1 MASDQADRQ
10 LTADGEGTYLSK
22 HAQDA
27 SKPLGQQHQHN
38 DNAIRHAIDLGG
50 ATGLTTLGVR
60 LVRVTQ
66 GHDSTEYHRHL
77 NDEEFVYILSG
88 RGVARVGESQFEIH
102 AGDYLGYR
110 KNGPAHCLSNPYEE
124 DLVYLM
130 AGTRSDVDIC
140 EYPDLQIRQ
149 VRVDGV
155 RYAAKT
161 EDFSLVSSKP
171 LTDANDHA
179 TLKTLAT
186 TEDPDATS

>member
-1 MASDQADRQ
+1 
-10 LTADGEGTYLSK
+10 
-22 HAQDA
+22 
-27 SKPLGQQHQHN
+27 
-38 DNAIRHAIDLGG
+38 
-50 ATGLTTLGVR
+50 
-60 LVRVTQ
+60 
-66 GHDSTEYHRHL
+66 
-77 NDEEFVYILSG
+77 
-88 RGVARVGESQFEIH
+88 
-102 AGDYLGYR
+102 
-110 KNGPAHCLSNPYEE
+110 
-124 DLVYLM
+124 M

-161 EDFSLVSSKP
+161 EDFSLVSSKR